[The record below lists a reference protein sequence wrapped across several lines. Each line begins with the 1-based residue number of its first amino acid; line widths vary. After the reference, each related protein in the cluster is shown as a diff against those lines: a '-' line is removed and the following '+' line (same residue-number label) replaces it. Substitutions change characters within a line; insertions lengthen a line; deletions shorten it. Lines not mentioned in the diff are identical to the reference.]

1 MSSIVSFMAR
11 VLLAQGTDLLPPH
24 RHEWGAAM
32 HAEFEH
38 IAAPRSAFAFA
49 TGCFW
54 ASILER
60 NAAMTT
66 VQKSMQTLAILA
78 LAGLA
83 GVTAVARP
91 PHAPTAALFGLLAL
105 VYAGTAVLTYLRG
118 SDALLRAASIM
129 LGLSA
134 TAYLALIAGDLGLA
148 NAELYRALAAECM
161 AIWAVLLGVGTAMRH
176 GRFERPGTI

>member
-1 MSSIVSFMAR
+1 MIRVVSSAAR
-11 VLLAQGTDLLPPH
+11 GLLTQGTNLLPPH
-24 RHEWGAAM
+24 RRAWGAAM
-32 HAEFEH
+32 HAEFDQ
-38 IAAPRSAFAFA
+38 IDRPASALAFA
-49 TGCFW
+49 TGCLW

-66 VQKSMQTLAILA
+66 VQKSMQILAILA
-78 LAGLA
+78 LVGLA

-91 PHAPTAALFGLLAL
+91 PHAPTAVLFALLAL

-118 SDALLRAASIM
+118 SEALVRAATVM

-134 TAYLALIAGDLGLA
+134 AAYLTLIVGDLDLA

-161 AIWAVLLGVGTAMRH
+161 AIWAVLLGVGTVIRQGTLGLRRH
-176 GRFERPGTI
+176 S